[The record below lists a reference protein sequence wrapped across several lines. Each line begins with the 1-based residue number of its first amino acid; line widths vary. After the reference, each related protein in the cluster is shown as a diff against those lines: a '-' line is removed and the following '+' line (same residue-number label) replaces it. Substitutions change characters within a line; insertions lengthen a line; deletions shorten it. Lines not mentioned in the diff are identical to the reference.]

1 MTFSNKVPG
10 DEEIFSF
17 TWANDGLGATETI
30 SSASWTVAVLSGA
43 ETIPTLMTSGG
54 STISGMVVSQMFTG
68 GTAGIWYIVECTI
81 VTSLGQHI
89 TKFDHVY
96 VANPS

>member
-10 DEEIFSF
+10 DTEIFSF
-17 TWANDGLGATETI
+17 TWANDGLAVGETI
-30 SSASWTVAVLSGA
+30 VSASWTVAILSGA
-43 ETIPTLMTSGG
+43 ETIPTLVTSGG
-54 STISGMVVSQMFTG
+54 STISGMLVSQILTG

-81 VTSLGQHI
+81 ITSLGQRI
-89 TKFDHVY
+89 TKFDHVL